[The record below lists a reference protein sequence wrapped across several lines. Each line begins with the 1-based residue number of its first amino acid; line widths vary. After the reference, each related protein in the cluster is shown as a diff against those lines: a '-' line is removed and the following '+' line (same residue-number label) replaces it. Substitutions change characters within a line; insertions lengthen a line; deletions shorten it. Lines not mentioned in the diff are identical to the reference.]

1 MTHETLRKNQYHA
14 LEIYPAVF
22 YDDIMTTEPAGVI
35 HDSPL
40 HPSEH
45 PVFCKQIRR
54 FGQQAGWFSMI
65 NRRVI

>member
-1 MTHETLRKNQYHA
+1 MTHETLQKNQYRA
-14 LEIYPAVF
+14 REIYTAVF
-22 YDDIMTTEPAGVI
+22 YYDIMPTEPAEVI

-54 FGQQAGWFSMI
+54 FGQQAGWFS
-65 NRRVI
+65 RLTDG